1 MCKKNFIKDIQFRH
15 MYKFVHIV
23 DKFLF
28 YIQNYIYYQMI
39 NIIVKLFLSCLIFTI
54 DIFERL

>member
-39 NIIVKLFLSCLIFTI
+39 NIIVKLFYHV
-54 DIFERL
+54 